1 MSRSWGDCV
10 LREFTD
16 REVGS
21 WGGWGGVTE
30 EEGSGSEAR
39 GAEGMGTPGGL
50 GKGSGFILSEI
61 GSHWTIQDVPR

>member
-16 REVGS
+16 REAGS
-21 WGGWGGVTE
+21 WGGWGGVIE

-39 GAEGMGTPGGL
+39 VAGGWAL
-50 GKGSGFILSEI
+50 QVVLVRALVLF
-61 GSHWTIQDVPR
+61 